1 MKVTLNNIGKKYESR
16 EDFTLRHINLEIED
30 KDYSMKVTNKIR
42 ELYDVNNINNIKLS
56 VGESAR
62 VLLRRDPRVV
72 LVKNK
77 NDKNVE
83 HILKLAEEKGVK
95 VIEYKDSDY
104 NCISIINEK

>member
-1 MKVTLNNIGKKYESR
+1 MIIKNISIKSKELDLEVIDKQYS
-16 EDFTLRHINLEIED
+16 INIVN
-30 KDYSMKVTNKIR
+30 SIR
-42 ELYDVNNINNIKLS
+42 ELYDINNINNIKLS

-62 VLLRRDPRVV
+62 VLLRRDPRII

-83 HILKLAEEKGVK
+83 HIIKLADEKGVK
-95 VIEYKDSDY
+95 VIEYKNSDY